1 MNSVIKKAILPL
13 VLLAAVGSV
22 MAQPR
27 YIDRAVEKDAYP
39 NLQVAEA
46 RQEANIQDVM
56 KRLSDFQHLVEMAR
70 EDRITNFN
78 KIKEPNNFQHTL
90 KNITFTPRNTYVR
103 YVREDAENIFVG
115 IGDKDQMLAQAN
127 EKIAL
132 ANQHKIALKNLEF
145 KQRDGI
151 ELTQFEFMRETVGTQ
166 CCVAVGSR
174 RKSISLYYRQAAN
187 QQPEAQQELTLDMV
201 IIRVVE
207 DHQRNGVKNVEVII
221 DPTPLDEDMNDI
233 MVFQRYNVHVPQIS
247 VLGAMSN
254 TTNYPHRY
262 RFKKKFYNRLNEH
275 FYRLM
280 MLVDNYA
287 SKGDNDYNEKLIEEV
302 EKTLEY

>member
-1 MNSVIKKAILPL
+1 MNSVIKKIILPL
-13 VLLAAVGSV
+13 ILLAAVGSV

-27 YIDRAVEKDAYP
+27 YIDRANEKDAYP

-46 RQEANIQDVM
+46 NQEANVRDVM
-56 KRLSDFQHLVEMAR
+56 KRLSDFKNLVEMAR

-90 KNITFTPRNTYVR
+90 KNITYTPRNTYVR
-103 YVREDAENIFVG
+103 YVREDPESIFVG
-115 IGDKDQMLAQAN
+115 IGEKDNMLAQAQ

-132 ANQHKIALKNLEF
+132 ANQHKITIKNLEF

-151 ELTQFEFMRETVGTQ
+151 ELTQFEFIRETVGTQ
-166 CCVAVGSR
+166 CCIAVGSR
-174 RKSISLYYRQAAN
+174 RKSITLYYRQAAA
-187 QQPEAQQELTLDMV
+187 QQPEAQQELLLDMV
-201 IIRVVE
+201 VLRVVE

-221 DPTPLDEDMNDI
+221 DPTPLDADMNDI
-233 MVFQRYNVHVPQIS
+233 MVFQRYNVHVPHVSI
-247 VLGAMSN
+247 LGAMSN

-262 RFKKKFYNRLNEH
+262 RFKRSFYNRLNEH

-287 SKGDNDYNEKLIEEV
+287 SKGDNDYNQGLIEEV
-302 EKTLEY
+302 EKTLDY

>member
-1 MNSVIKKAILPL
+1 MNSVLKKSILPAA
-13 VLLAAVGSV
+13 LLISAVSL

-27 YIDRAVEKDAYP
+27 YINRANEKDAYP

-46 RQEANIQDVM
+46 RQEENVRDVM
-56 KRLSDFQHLVEMAR
+56 KRLSDFKHLVEMAR

-90 KNITFTPRNTYVR
+90 KNITYTPRNTYVR

-115 IGDKDQMLAQAN
+115 IGEKDNLIAQAQ

-132 ANQHKIALKNLEF
+132 ANQNKINVKNLAF
-145 KQRDGI
+145 QQRDGI
-151 ELTQFEFMRETVGTQ
+151 ELTQFEFIRETVGTK
-166 CCVAVGSR
+166 CCIAVGSR
-174 RKSISLYYRQAAN
+174 RKTITLYYKQAAN
-187 QQPEAQQELTLDMV
+187 QTPEAQQELLLDMV
-201 IIRVVE
+201 VLRVVE
-207 DHQRNGVKNVEVII
+207 DHQRNGVKNVEVVI

-233 MVFQRYNVHVPQIS
+233 MVFQRYNMHIPQIS
-247 VLGAMSN
+247 LIGSMAN

-262 RFKKKFYNRLNEH
+262 RFKKTFYNRLNEH

-287 SKGDNDYNEKLIEEV
+287 SKGDNDYNEKLIQEV
-302 EKTLEY
+302 EKTLDY